1 MALTTL
7 EALKN
12 HRDSGTMH
20 KDHISAFTAKFG
32 MHPVKLTSGTELYK
46 YSDSYPYIDK
56 DQKWSAWW
64 NARAGT
70 QHVLDDGRK
79 ISWTGLS
86 ARLTKAMNDGPSDV
100 RQARVRSAVRD
111 DWNSLQNLFI
121 AVLQTEVAWAWFG
134 RCSGQPVVTPDP
146 NTSPK
151 VFYIG
156 GDYQYYIPELQR
168 HELRILSASC
178 GSDDGKL

>member
-20 KDHISAFTAKFG
+20 KDHISAFAAKFG
-32 MHPVKLTSGTELYK
+32 MHPVKLTGGTELYK
-46 YSDSYPYIDK
+46 YSDSHPYSDK

-64 NARAGT
+64 SARAGT
-70 QHVLDDGRK
+70 QHVLEDGRK
-79 ISWTGLS
+79 VSWTGLS
-86 ARLTKAMNDGPSDV
+86 ARQTKAMNDGTSDV